1 MDYKAL
7 FLTELQNAGIPTTQ
21 TEVEAV
27 WDTHIKN
34 SDFAVNNQ
42 SPFSPFFKLQK
53 ALVSDPAVKLID
65 ALAEHVMPNSFVML
79 ATDEWLI
86 KHGESRKVDKLP
98 AVKAVGNIK
107 ISRTDTS
114 IEQILAKGTVIESL
128 PLNGVVY
135 RVITTLDVVFS
146 VGSNEQLAIVEAQQ
160 TGINYNLAAGYYVR
174 LITDIEGLTAINEN
188 TWLITAGQDIESDE
202 NYRLRIRDAFATL
215 GNYHVDAVYRSMI
228 STFPGISA
236 DNIAFDK
243 TAPRG
248 PGSANVYVYL
258 DVGEVSQ
265 AVLDEINNHIAAGN
279 HGHSD
284 DLLVFAM
291 PTQNVDI
298 TATLIQHANT
308 PDKKAEIEQFIKA
321 AFRQNNAY
329 QPTRCKPNDL
339 FSFSQLKTELHNQ
352 FKEIKSIHFTNSD
365 ITSAVWL
372 PVINNLV
379 ISRG

>member
-1 MDYKAL
+1 MDYKTL
-7 FLTELQNAGIPTTQ
+7 FKTELQNAGIPTTQ
-21 TEVEAV
+21 IEVEAA
-27 WDTHIKN
+27 WDNQIKN

-107 ISRTDTS
+107 ITRTDTS
-114 IEQILAKGTVIESL
+114 IEQTLAKGAVIESL

-146 VGSNEQLAIVEAQQ
+146 IGSNEQLAIVEAEE
-160 TGINYNLAAGYYVR
+160 TGINYNLSAGYYVR
-174 LITDIEGLTAINEN
+174 LLSDVEGLNVINE
-188 TWLITAGQDIESDE
+188 TDWLITAGQDIESDD
-202 NYRLRIRDAFATL
+202 NYRLRIKDAFSTL
-215 GNYHVDAVYRSMI
+215 GDYHVDAVYKLMI

-236 DNIAFDK
+236 DNIIFDK

-291 PTQNVDI
+291 PTKNVDI

-352 FKEIKSIHFTNSD
+352 FKEIKSINFTNAD

-379 ISRG
+379 VNNG